1 MLLLRNKDQQ
11 QNNPLV
17 TFASNL
23 CRQRRVHEW
32 TASSPLHDTVWTWL
46 LCNVSFKPAKKLPL
60 QESNQ
65 LIGI

>member
-46 LCNVSFKPAKKLPL
+46 LCSV
-60 QESNQ
+60 
-65 LIGI
+65 